1 MSKLAQAKAAAAEV
15 KAIAPDMTQKVSG
28 GGAKL
33 LPEGWTFARMVE
45 YIEFGNQ
52 PQEFNG
58 KAKDP
63 QLEAQIGFALYDT
76 AGRDYSN
83 DDGSPYVVRLYPM
96 AVHRNEKAR
105 AFKLFAAMNW
115 RKMYTHFAEMLGDAY
130 LVYIKHEPKSKTDQ
144 TIVSR
149 IDIDKIMPPLDQMSG
164 QAFPIPEARDE
175 DIKYFLWDKPTKE
188 TWADLFIEGKF
199 DDGKSKNILQEK
211 CLGATNFEG
220 SALQQLLN
228 GASGL
233 ALPSASEV
241 AQVNPTLP
249 AQPAETPSTPAN
261 PAGGTMTASSV
272 STPAQPAST
281 TTSPSN
287 VAMPSFPAMPAMPSF
302 PAVPQ

>member
-199 DDGKSKNILQEK
+199 DDGRSKNILQEK

-233 ALPSASEV
+233 ALPGNVGDAPAAVQNSPAPVTSGTV
-241 AQVNPTLP
+241 TGIAVPT
-249 AQPAETPSTPAN
+249 
-261 PAGGTMTASSV
+261 V
-272 STPAQPAST
+272 STPQDTTP

-287 VAMPSFPAMPAMPSF
+287 PAFPTMPVVPSFPTIP
-302 PAVPQ
+302 